1 MDKSENRDLEEP
13 CNHVPGDHQCLGR
26 WLASLSAN
34 QSGEIT
40 RAATVPLIPGGG
52 RNGPAGF
59 FLAAGAEPGF
69 PGGWVAPR
77 GGGIAAGGNGS
88 IFFVSIK
95 VTLTN
100 LCQRGLQGFF
110 IHGHAYSFIMASVS
124 SSLRC
129 CCFVLCTD
137 EPTELFTSFFLANG
151 LTWFTMCHWPSFLSE
166 WMCRCCSFGSS
177 LTPCYWTCQ
186 TRPRSNS
193 VAVVALGYGNTGCW
207 LFKLGVQN
215 QKVFGLRINIPEGKY
230 WILKIDVVASSQILG
245 LLLVTKLL
253 KN

>member
-1 MDKSENRDLEEP
+1 MLAILKKGDSFEP

-88 IFFVSIK
+88 IFCIYQGH
-95 VTLTN
+95 TN
-100 LCQRGLQGFF
+100 ESLSERPSRLFHSWSRLQLY
-110 IHGHAYSFIMASVS
+110 HMASAS

-151 LTWFTMCHWPSFLSE
+151 LTWFTMCHWPSFLSK

-207 LFKLGVQN
+207 VSSRVYK
-215 QKVFGLRINIPEGKY
+215 IGK
-230 WILKIDVVASSQILG
+230 IFA
-245 LLLVTKLL
+245 
-253 KN
+253 

>member
-1 MDKSENRDLEEP
+1 MLSKCSRSWRTKALEL
-13 CNHVPGDHQCLGR
+13 CNNLLGDHQCLGR
-26 WLASLSAN
+26 WLASLAAN

-52 RNGPAGF
+52 RIGPAGF
-59 FLAAGAEPGF
+59 FLAAGVEPGF
-69 PGGWVAPR
+69 SGGWVAPR
-77 GGGIAAGGNGS
+77 AGCKAAGGNGS

-95 VTLTN
+95 VALTN

-110 IHGHAYSFIMASVS
+110 IHGHAYSFVMASVWS
-124 SSLRC
+124 SFTVLLLRALHWWANWT
-129 CCFVLCTD
+129 VHLI
-137 EPTELFTSFFLANG
+137 FLANG

-193 VAVVALGYGNTGCW
+193 VAVALAVA
-207 LFKLGVQN
+207 
-215 QKVFGLRINIPEGKY
+215 I
-230 WILKIDVVASSQILG
+230 A
-245 LLLVTKLL
+245 
-253 KN
+253 

>member
-1 MDKSENRDLEEP
+1 ME
-13 CNHVPGDHQCLGR
+13 
-26 WLASLSAN
+26 A
-34 QSGEIT
+34 
-40 RAATVPLIPGGG
+40 
-52 RNGPAGF
+52 
-59 FLAAGAEPGF
+59 
-69 PGGWVAPR
+69 
-77 GGGIAAGGNGS
+77 
-88 IFFVSIK
+88 FFVSIK

-193 VAVVALGYGNTGCW
+193 VAVVVWVLLSPNTNLRLPGTFVVQSKRKKMHSMICW
-207 LFKLGVQN
+207 AQN
-215 QKVFGLRINIPEGKY
+215 GSSVFPFWRRGL
-230 WILKIDVVASSQILG
+230 
-245 LLLVTKLL
+245 
-253 KN
+253 